1 MFVAQNALNY
11 CASVCAGDPN
21 VVSVASRNTKKRSRF
36 SLCLTTEC
44 FYRQVQDAQVAM
56 KLYTLHRNQW
66 ERQLKELKFKHL
78 KNDKS
83 QKKLVSRQIR

>member
-1 MFVAQNALNY
+1 M
-11 CASVCAGDPN
+11 
-21 VVSVASRNTKKRSRF
+21 VSVAIRNTKKRAPF

-44 FYRQVQDAQVAM
+44 FYWQVQDAQVAM

-78 KNDKS
+78 KNGKS
-83 QKKLVSRQIR
+83 QEKNWLQGRSDNGVYEKIVNLDYNR